1 MNLVAEILIS
11 VLLVVGGAFI
21 LVGSWGLAKLPSL
34 MTRLHG
40 PTKAT
45 TLGVG
50 ACLFASMI
58 YFPVF
63 GGTYSAHEFLITLFL
78 FLTAPVSANMIAKT
92 HIHRQGRGIDANPS
106 DDILDGLPSPPNQ
119 SDWATFAG
127 AGEGTARSDRSRP
140 SHHDQAPQQ
149 AGARV
154 AQLGKRRLDQ

>member
-1 MNLVAEILIS
+1 MSLFAELAISLLLII
-11 VLLVVGGAFI
+11 GGVFI

-50 ACLFASMI
+50 ACLIASMI

-63 GGTYSAHEFLITLFL
+63 DGTYSAHELLITLFL

-92 HIHRQGRGIDANPS
+92 HIHRQGRGIDANPT
-106 DDILDGLPSPPNQ
+106 DDIIDGLPSPPGT
-119 SDWATFAG
+119 SDWATFVGAETPDRAATSAG
-127 AGEGTARSDRSRP
+127 AEETRP
-140 SHHDQAPQQ
+140 
-149 AGARV
+149 
-154 AQLGKRRLDQ
+154 

>member
-1 MNLVAEILIS
+1 MTLLAEILIA
-11 VLLVVGGAFI
+11 VLLVVGGSFV

-50 ACLFASMI
+50 ACLIASMI

-63 GGTYSAHEFLITLFL
+63 GGVWSAHELLITLFL

-106 DDILDGLPSPPNQ
+106 DDIIDGLPSPSDE
-119 SDWATFAG
+119 SDWATFSG
-127 AGEGTARSDRSRP
+127 GGESDPR
-140 SHHDQAPQQ
+140 
-149 AGARV
+149 
-154 AQLGKRRLDQ
+154 